1 MSSNSSMEDKSS
13 TIEQSKDNIDL
24 LLIGLLVML
33 CVSVGLCFCWYIWR
47 FFLQKEVQVW
57 WNKYQVNK
65 KKKKRGGASGGGKS
79 SEDKMK
85 ETGYRMI
92 GDNDKDILVDNEE
105 EPEATD
111 NKAHLQNK

>member
-13 TIEQSKDNIDL
+13 TKEQGKDNINL

-65 KKKKRGGASGGGKS
+65 IKKKREGASGGGKS
-79 SEDKMK
+79 SEDKRMG
-85 ETGYRMI
+85 TAYRMI

-105 EPEATD
+105 EPDATPP
-111 NKAHLQNK
+111 K